1 VDPDD
6 AFRRRGAP
14 FTFDVDS
21 FVEMVRLLSCSPVA
35 VQDDPSN
42 DLWLPSFDHAKQ
54 DPVPLDIRVPA
65 TARVAII
72 EGNYV
77 LLDHHPWSQIG
88 EMVDER

>member
-1 VDPDD
+1 MS
-6 AFRRRGAP
+6 G
-14 FTFDVDS
+14 
-21 FVEMVRLLSCSPVA
+21 SPVA

-65 TARVAII
+65 TARVVII

-77 LLDHHPWSQIG
+77 LLDRYPWSQIG